1 MLQFEVMMAMRAL
14 LVAIVGG
21 QQCHGFSLLY
31 PRMPQRLPKAS
42 TWPATRS
49 IGRSALLEGA
59 TTPAPQDS
67 EPALGRQLAGAVT
80 LGVLDEA
87 ARLALRG
94 SGVPHSLV
102 CGIALFCALLFARDA
117 GGTAHASVLAPGC
130 ALALKW
136 MPAFFVPAL
145 VSLPLVT
152 PVVTSVK
159 EAARVMAVLL
169 IGLLVSLTSTALAA
183 SQFARNIPPL
193 PAQAA
198 SSQKTSGQSAVVPL
212 TASFCLCAA
221 LAPFYPTTAAT
232 FFFGLGTLMA
242 YVASLR
248 VTRPLG
254 AFATRRR
261 WATPIAKA
269 AHPVAV
275 CAALVTACVRAI
287 GSAWPTL
294 DPLLATALYS
304 ATGGAALQRLLGP
317 CVVALA
323 CGVYARRTQVIAARR
338 PLLAG
343 LAAGVVSGLGATA
356 VLARLFRLPDAATL
370 ALLPRCITSPLA
382 IAFCDALHLGVD
394 PSASIAIVVA
404 TGVLGAA
411 FGPSL
416 LRSFD
421 PISRGLAM
429 GAAAHGVG
437 TAQLAQEP
445 DAQAFASI
453 AMSLVGALSVFVAA
467 FPPSRLCLLWLAGIS
482 LPP

>member
-1 MLQFEVMMAMRAL
+1 MARRAL
-14 LVAIVGG
+14 LVLIVGAH
-21 QQCHGFSLLY
+21 QCRGLRLIY
-31 PRMPQRLPKAS
+31 PRSPQRLSKVS
-42 TWPATRS
+42 TWPAARS
-49 IGRSALLEGA
+49 IGRSALVEEA
-59 TTPAPQDS
+59 TPPAPADS
-67 EPALGRQLAGAVT
+67 QSQLGRQVAGALT

-87 ARLALRG
+87 TRVALRG

-102 CGIALFCALLFARDA
+102 CGIALFCALLFAREA
-117 GGTAHASVLAPGC
+117 GSKAHDSVLAPGC
-130 ALALKW
+130 AVALKW

-145 VSLPLVT
+145 VSLPLAT
-152 PVVTSVK
+152 PVVTSGK
-159 EAARVMAVLL
+159 EAARTMAVLL
-169 IGLLVSLTSTALAA
+169 VGLWVSLTSTALAA
-183 SQFARNIPPL
+183 SQFARTAPSF
-193 PAQAA
+193 PAQSA
-198 SSQKTSGQSAVVPL
+198 SSQKASGQSALVPL

-221 LAPFYPTTAAT
+221 LAPFYPNIAAT
-232 FFFGLGTLMA
+232 IFFGLGTLVA
-242 YVASLR
+242 YAASLR
-248 VTRPLG
+248 VTGPLG
-254 AFATRRR
+254 AFAARQR

-275 CAALVTACVRAI
+275 CAALVTAFVRLI
-287 GSAWPTL
+287 GSASPAL
-294 DPLLATALYS
+294 DPILATALYS

-323 CGVYARRTQVIAARR
+323 CGVYSRRTQVIAARR

-343 LAAGVVSGLGATA
+343 LTAGVVSGLGVTA
-356 VLARLFRLPDAATL
+356 VLARLFRLPDSAKL

-467 FPPSRLCLLWLAGIS
+467 FPPSRSCLLWLAGVS